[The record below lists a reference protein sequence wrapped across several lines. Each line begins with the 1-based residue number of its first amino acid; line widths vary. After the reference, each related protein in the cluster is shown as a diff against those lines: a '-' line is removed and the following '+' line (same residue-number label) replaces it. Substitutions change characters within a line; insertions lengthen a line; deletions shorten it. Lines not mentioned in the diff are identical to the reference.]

1 MVPTVALSRMA
12 REEASRGLTAA
23 LPLRYIPAHGEE
35 GENKEEGLEEGYEGQ
50 EGPEAQ
56 DLETEAR
63 GGRGLARIPLPAAA
77 LGILALLPLCASCA
91 VFERAGQ
98 SWWELRRDSSGQA
111 PDPVSTP
118 EAVVQVYAARAV
130 GWRGILAVHTWTA
143 VKRRDAPSFV
153 RYEVIGW
160 GVDQGAPAVRVN
172 RMGPDNYWFG
182 ARPDLLVDLRGDGVE
197 PVVDKIEAAVAAYP
211 YRDSYLTWPGPNS
224 NTFTAWL
231 GRAVPELG
239 LRLPPT
245 AIGKDYLPGGVP
257 VGRSPGG
264 RGVQL
269 SLFGLLGVLAG
280 VDEGLEVNVL
290 GLVFGVDVKDPALKL
305 PLVGRVGVPVTP

>member
-1 MVPTVALSRMA
+1 MTTPF
-12 REEASRGLTAA
+12 
-23 LPLRYIPAHGEE
+23 PLRYIPAHGEE
-35 GENKEEGLEEGYEGQ
+35 GENKEEGFKEDGRSEEEGAESQ
-50 EGPEAQ
+50 EARH
-56 DLETEAR
+56 LETEGR
-63 GGRGLARIPLPAAA
+63 GGHRLARIPLPAAA
-77 LGILALLPLCASCA
+77 VGILAFLPLCASCA

-98 SWWELRRDSSGQA
+98 SWWELRRDSSEQA
-111 PDPVSTP
+111 PDPATTT

-130 GWRGILAVHTWTA
+130 GWRGLLAVHTWTA
-143 VKRRDAPSFV
+143 VKRRGAPAFT

-160 GVDQGAPAVRVN
+160 GVDRGAPPVRVN

-182 ARPDLLVDLRGDGVE
+182 ARPELLVDLRGDVVE
-197 PVVDKIEAAVAAYP
+197 GIVDKVEAAVAAYP
-211 YRDSYLTWPGPNS
+211 YQDSYLTFPGPNS

-231 GRAVPELG
+231 GREVPELR
-239 LRLPPT
+239 LDLPPT
-245 AIGKDYLPGGVP
+245 AIGKDYLPHGLP

-269 SLFGLLGVLAG
+269 SLFGLVGVLAG

-305 PLVGRVGVPVTP
+305 PFVGRVGASPPSTR